1 MPRSL
6 LPLSGDFHFIR
17 EGLRVYDA
25 IHGVPR
31 PGLPSLRHAN
41 EILRHFRHGNAA
53 VAGIMGQRV
62 VGLANYYTGGRGQ
75 SEAWLHGLAVDP
87 DVRRQHVGTHMLGF
101 ILDHMKS
108 SGASICKLESLPEAV
123 GFYEANG
130 FTERDE
136 SDDTNRLMVYSLN

>member
-1 MPRSL
+1 MMQYMAYL
-6 LPLSGDFHFIR
+6 D
-17 EGLRVYDA
+17 RVY
-25 IHGVPR
+25 R
-31 PGLPSLRHAN
+31 SLRHAN

-123 GFYEANG
+123 RTFMKRTDLEN
-130 FTERDE
+130 TM
-136 SDDTNRLMVYSLN
+136 RLTMSIV